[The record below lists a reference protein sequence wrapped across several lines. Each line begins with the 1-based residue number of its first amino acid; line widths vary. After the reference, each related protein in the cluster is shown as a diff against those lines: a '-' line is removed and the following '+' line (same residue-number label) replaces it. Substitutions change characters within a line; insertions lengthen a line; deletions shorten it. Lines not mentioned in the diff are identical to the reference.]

1 MTALHVLIPLLGVAF
16 TAFHAAFARWLLHGI
31 PSSPKRSP
39 ASYETPNVTVLVAAR
54 DEAGNLPHLIP
65 ALLAQSYPV
74 DRTQIVLV
82 DDRSSDAT
90 SQLAREL
97 GQGRVDVVRVDELP
111 SGMGPKKHALLRGLG
126 VARGEIVVQLDA
138 DNIPDPDWLSSMIQR
153 FQPRTGAVCGLVLHG
168 PAASGVAK
176 WFHGTWAVEALGWSA
191 VQAAAIGAGK
201 PISANGGNLAYR
213 RKAFDDVGGFARH
226 QNVVSGDD
234 DFLIQSIADSGRWEV
249 VCPDAPPTV
258 LKTAGPTSWR
268 QVWEQRKRWGSKCIR
283 YDLDR
288 VFLLSAIYLSYAYA
302 LFVGL
307 YGLLWANWALPWV
320 GLVLVAFVAEAWLLV
335 HRLAQRTGSKALL
348 RWFPL
353 AALVQI
359 PLVLSAVWAGTWGR
373 FRWKDQATKAVRP

>member
-1 MTALHVLIPLLGVAF
+1 MTVLHVLIPLLGVAF
-16 TAFHAAFARWLLHGI
+16 TAFHAAFARWLLNGI
-31 PSSPKRSP
+31 PFAPKRAP

-54 DEAGNLPHLIP
+54 DEARNLPSLIP

-90 SQLAREL
+90 SELAREL
-97 GQGRVDVVRVDELP
+97 GQGRVEVIRVDELP

-126 VARGEIVVQLDA
+126 VARGEIVIQLDA
-138 DNIPDPDWLSSMIQR
+138 DNIPDPDWLSCMIQR

-168 PAASGVAK
+168 PPGPGVAR
-176 WFHGTWAVEALGWSA
+176 WFHGIWAVEALGWSA

-249 VCPDAPPTV
+249 ICPDAPSTV
-258 LKTAGPTSWR
+258 LRTAGPASWR

-288 VFLLSAIYLSYAYA
+288 VLLLSAIYLSYAYV
-302 LFVGL
+302 LFVGI
-307 YGLLWANWALPWV
+307 YGLWAKWALPWV

-335 HRLAQRTGSKALL
+335 HRLAVRTGSRGLL

-353 AALVQI
+353 AAVVQI
-359 PLVLSAVWAGTWGR
+359 PLVLAAVWAGTWGR